1 MAELD
6 LCNSS
11 HTASLWISSD
21 RNNDLINNETWIT
34 LDQTSENG
42 TILNETK
49 NGMPIELYQYFCPPL
64 IIACFISVVI
74 NSALFIVG
82 HIHTHN
88 KSPVL
93 RLSLN
98 LASTDT
104 LASLLSGFGLLFN
117 SYLPVVYGINLNR
130 CFFLVYEIFRVSALI
145 ASVLHLLALACIHYK
160 GIVNPLHYR

>member
-1 MAELD
+1 MVQLD
-6 LCNSS
+6 LCDSNV
-11 HTASLWISSD
+11 TTSLWINTD
-21 RNNDLINNETWIT
+21 RNNDLINETWISSPNQS
-34 LDQTSENG
+34 LNNG
-42 TILNETK
+42 TMNETK

-117 SYLPVVYGINLNR
+117 SYLPVVYNINLSR